1 MNKMMRSVVAL
12 LLVFG
17 CTNNVVFAVEAEDR
31 TIPESLIGVDV
42 EAADLIERVE
52 VTSENC
58 IKLRD
63 ENDISEAKKVITLSD
78 MAYMVLDDSKNVI
91 DDSLIWLRATTSVY
105 WSVDA
110 NVLKKADIVFTME
123 VDECVTI
130 NCSYSPRSAKVD
142 FGLIAPDNRFY
153 YLSGQNGSINRS
165 IRIDKRGEYRF
176 AVYNDSSNTVSVT
189 GFIEY

>member
-110 NVLKKADIVFTME
+110 NVLKKADRPGVKSCVSEIRQSQEE
-123 VDECVTI
+123 V
-130 NCSYSPRSAKVD
+130 R
-142 FGLIAPDNRFY
+142 
-153 YLSGQNGSINRS
+153 
-165 IRIDKRGEYRF
+165 
-176 AVYNDSSNTVSVT
+176 
-189 GFIEY
+189 

>member
-1 MNKMMRSVVAL
+1 M
-12 LLVFG
+12 
-17 CTNNVVFAVEAEDR
+17 
-31 TIPESLIGVDV
+31 
-42 EAADLIERVE
+42 
-52 VTSENC
+52 
-58 IKLRD
+58 
-63 ENDISEAKKVITLSD
+63 
-78 MAYMVLDDSKNVI
+78 
-91 DDSLIWLRATTSVY
+91 
-105 WSVDA
+105 
-110 NVLKKADIVFTME
+110 LKKADIVFTME
-123 VDECVTI
+123 ADECVTI